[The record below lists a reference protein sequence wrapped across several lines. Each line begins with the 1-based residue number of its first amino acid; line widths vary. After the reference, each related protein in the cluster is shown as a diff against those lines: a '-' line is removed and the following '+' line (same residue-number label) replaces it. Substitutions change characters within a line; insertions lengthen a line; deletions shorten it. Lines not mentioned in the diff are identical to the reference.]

1 MPTHQVSTVFG
12 GLYFDA
18 STLPW
23 ALRWVPRVSVV
34 RLAWDG
40 MVAYETGAVDGTWH
54 GAEGELLLM
63 TAVLYA
69 LAFVGL
75 WLRRPQFARLGTGRQ
90 DLSKR
95 KTD

>member
-63 TAVLYA
+63 ADQV
-69 LAFVGL
+69 VVN
-75 WLRRPQFARLGTGRQ
+75 RRRNR
-90 DLSKR
+90 
-95 KTD
+95 